1 MSAPEYERPPLIRAS
16 RTFSPR
22 GGEKALAPR
31 SGESRVRGMN
41 GVLLRNL
48 LLFGRVLRG
57 LGLDVDP
64 GRMIDLVTAI
74 GFISIG
80 RRSDFYHAARGLL
93 VHRREDI
100 ALFDEAFEV
109 FWRSRGRELTSLD
122 LRALGERR
130 RFRRPRFVP
139 PPLREEPRS
148 GGAEAA
154 PESDEPPLI
163 QATLT
168 YSEREV
174 LRHKDFSDL
183 TEEELQAV
191 KRLMAEIV
199 WRVRERRTRRRRP
212 GRGRLID
219 FRRTVRLN
227 LRYGGELLDWAKRE
241 PKVKPRP
248 LVIIADVSGSMER
261 YTRLLLL
268 FTYGL
273 AKALEQKVEAFVFST
288 RLTRITRQL
297 KERDLERALRE
308 VSRVVPD
315 WSGGTRIGEALR
327 AFNFDWARRVL
338 GRGALTL
345 VISDGWDCG
354 DIGVLRDEI
363 ARLQRTSRR
372 LIWLN
377 PLLGSPEYEP
387 LTRGI
392 QAALPYIDDFLPVH
406 NLASLEDLAGHLT
419 KLGEHRP
426 ERRQG
431 SARRAS
437 RTAVAASQ

>member
-1 MSAPEYERPPLIRAS
+1 
-16 RTFSPR
+16 
-22 GGEKALAPR
+22 
-31 SGESRVRGMN
+31 MN
-41 GVLLRNL
+41 GALLRNL
-48 LLFGRVLRG
+48 LLFGRVLRT
-57 LGLDVDP
+57 LGLDVNP
-64 GRMIDLVTAI
+64 GRMIDLVTALE
-74 GFISIG
+74 FISIG
-80 RRSDFYHAARGLL
+80 SRSDFYHAARGLL

-100 ALFDEAFEV
+100 PLFDEAFEV
-109 FWRSRGRELTSLD
+109 FWRSRGRKLTSLD

-139 PPLREEPRS
+139 PPLVEES
-148 GGAEAA
+148 MASTSQSTNA
-154 PESDEPPLI
+154 SDEPPLI

-174 LRHKDFSDL
+174 LRQKDFSDL
-183 TEEELQAV
+183 TAEELKAV
-191 KRLMAEIV
+191 QWLMAEIV

-212 GRGRLID
+212 GHGRLID

-227 LRYGGELLDWAKRE
+227 LRYGGELLDWAERE
-241 PKVKPRP
+241 PKSKPRP

-273 AKALEQKVEAFVFST
+273 AKALEQRVEAFVFST

-297 KERDLERALRE
+297 KERNLDRALRE
-308 VSRVVPD
+308 VSHTVPD

-327 AFNFDWARRVL
+327 TFNFEWGRRVL
-338 GRGALTL
+338 GSGALTL

-354 DIGVLRDEI
+354 DIGVLREEI
-363 ARLQRTSRR
+363 ARLQRSSRR

-377 PLLGSPEYEP
+377 PLLGSPEYQP

-392 QAALPYIDDFLPVH
+392 QAALPFIDDFLPVH
-406 NLASLEDLAGHLT
+406 NLASLEDLAEHLANLT
-419 KLGEHRP
+419 EHRP
-426 ERRQG
+426 ERRQVSIR
-431 SARRAS
+431 SALPSPSSAS
-437 RTAVAASQ
+437 RS

>member
-1 MSAPEYERPPLIRAS
+1 
-16 RTFSPR
+16 
-22 GGEKALAPR
+22 
-31 SGESRVRGMN
+31 MN
-41 GVLLRNL
+41 GTLLRNL
-48 LLFGRVLRG
+48 LLFGRVLRT
-57 LGLDVDP
+57 LGLDVNP
-64 GRMIDLVTAI
+64 GRMIDLVTALE
-74 GFISIG
+74 FISIG
-80 RRSDFYHAARGLL
+80 SRSDFYHAARGLL

-100 ALFDEAFEV
+100 AIFDEAFEV
-109 FWRSRGRELTSLD
+109 FWRSRGRKMTSLD

-139 PPLREEPRS
+139 PPLGEES
-148 GGAEAA
+148 TASTSQSTD
-154 PESDEPPLI
+154 ESKEPPLV

-174 LRHKDFSDL
+174 LRQKDFSDL
-183 TEEELQAV
+183 TAEELNAV
-191 KRLMAEIV
+191 QWLMAEIV

-219 FRRTVRLN
+219 LRRTVRLN
-227 LRYGGELLDWAKRE
+227 LRYGGELLDWAERE
-241 PKVKPRP
+241 AKSKPRP

-273 AKALEQKVEAFVFST
+273 AKALEQRVEAFVFST

-297 KERDLERALRE
+297 EERNLDRALRE
-308 VSRVVPD
+308 VSRTVPD

-327 AFNFDWARRVL
+327 TFNFQWGRRVL
-338 GRGALTL
+338 GSGALTL

-354 DIGVLRDEI
+354 DVGVLREEI
-363 ARLQRTSRR
+363 ARLQRSSRR

-377 PLLGSPEYEP
+377 PLLGSPEYQP

-392 QAALPYIDDFLPVH
+392 QAVLPFIDDFLPVH
-406 NLASLEDLAGHLT
+406 NLASLEDLAEHLANLT
-419 KLGEHRP
+419 EHRP
-426 ERRQG
+426 ERRQVSIR
-431 SARRAS
+431 SASPSPASAS
-437 RTAVAASQ
+437 RP